1 MGSVGST
8 SITIGEA
15 VSYVVAD
22 PGSDVDNF
30 SSQSD
35 SSEPSDDGRPL
46 STVAIP
52 NSQRGNAPI
61 RRNTIRTRGG
71 SRAALAAKKEMKHKQ
86 RN

>member
-1 MGSVGST
+1 MFIFFKMESVGST

-30 SSQSD
+30 SSESV

-52 NSQRGNAPI
+52 NNQ
-61 RRNTIRTRGG
+61 RTRGG